1 MAEWPEQ
8 TDNTLSNP
16 EIGLKSD
23 WWMLLGRASQRV
35 PDNGVDPVATLVP
48 GVGQSSTQL
57 NSTQLS
63 GNTTSGGEIAE
74 LASLVTA
81 VRGRGRESWQGQR
94 NSWNA
99 SFYSCLRL
107 REKLVLM

>member
-23 WWMLLGRASQRV
+23 WWMLLGSASQRV
-35 PDNGVDPVATLVP
+35 TDNGVDPVATLVP

-63 GNTTSGGEIAE
+63 GNTTSHTSRTPTRSEQNHH
-74 LASLVTA
+74 VHD
-81 VRGRGRESWQGQR
+81 VRRPHPRHHPKRDSHLFFLDQ
-94 NSWNA
+94 
-99 SFYSCLRL
+99 
-107 REKLVLM
+107 